1 MVFPSNAAWQAW
13 NEYLAT
19 DSNIPEMFSTIAHM
33 DAKVW
38 GQPSHKSLQGIAA
51 WGAMPNV
58 VVSATSSA
66 IAVAGRPDVE
76 QAIQQIV
83 EVAFPTPEGLQEM
96 IDAFNDPEIMGM
108 LQAAGCTWVF
118 FETGAPAYP
127 AGYTQHRLLSLSPSP
142 SPSLCVCLCLFE
154 DAILKCPPPAM
165 QAPTPA

>member
-83 EVAFPTPEGLQEM
+83 EVAFPTPEGLQSM
-96 IDAFNDPEIMGM
+96 IDAFNDPEHHGH
-108 LQAAGCTWVF
+108 
-118 FETGAPAYP
+118 AP
-127 AGYTQHRLLSLSPSP
+127 GRRLHLGLLRDRCSCLSCRLHTAPPSIYLR
-142 SPSLCVCLCLFE
+142 LCVCVCVCVCLR
-154 DAILKCPPPAM
+154 M
-165 QAPTPA
+165 QS

>member
-33 DAKVW
+33 DVKVW

-96 IDAFNDPEIMGM
+96 INAFNDPEIMGM
-108 LQAAGCTWVF
+108 LQAAGCTWVMWK
-118 FETGAPAYP
+118 TGELIFLQKTSAKTGP
-127 AGYTQHRLLSLSPSP
+127 LEDLNKKLSD
-142 SPSLCVCLCLFE
+142 SLFQRERQRALNCGMIVQVR
-154 DAILKCPPPAM
+154 PPA
-165 QAPTPA
+165 